1 MVEML
6 RRANYERLLKFL
18 KSAKGKIIQLL
29 RKEWCTMKTIGIIGG
44 MSYESSIHY
53 YERINNQVNAEV
65 GNLTC
70 ARMIIYNVNFEEIRK
85 FMLNNDWDKIGVELA
100 SIAIKLENAGAD
112 CIVIATN
119 TMHKLAD
126 YVQKKI
132 NIPLIHIADCVAEKC
147 KQSKVFNVGLL
158 GTKYT
163 MVENFL
169 KDRLKENGLTV
180 TTPENQKDI
189 NEIDRIIFDEL
200 CKGEIKDLSKKYYT
214 DVINKMIET
223 KGIEGIILGCTE
235 IEMLIKPKDIQI
247 PIFDTT
253 QSHIDSIV
261 NICIEKV
268 SL

>member
-1 MVEML
+1 
-6 RRANYERLLKFL
+6 
-18 KSAKGKIIQLL
+18 
-29 RKEWCTMKTIGIIGG
+29 MKTIGIIGG

-53 YERINNQVNAEV
+53 YERINDQVNAEA

-70 ARMIIYNVNFEEIRK
+70 AKMIIYNVNFEEIRK
-85 FMLNNDWDKIGVELA
+85 LMLNNEWNEIGVELA
-100 SIAIKLENAGAD
+100 NIAIKLENAGAD

-126 YVQKKI
+126 YVQSKI

-147 KQSKVFNVGLL
+147 KKTGIFNVGLL

-163 MVENFL
+163 MVEDFF
-169 KDRLKENGLTV
+169 KDRLKYNGLIV
-180 TTPENQKDI
+180 STPENSQEID
-189 NEIDRIIFDEL
+189 EIDRIIFDEL
-200 CKGEIKDLSKKYYT
+200 CKGKIKDISKKYYIN
-214 DVINKMIET
+214 VINEMIEH
-223 KGIEGIILGCTE
+223 KGIDGIILGCTE
-235 IEMLIKPKDIQI
+235 IEMLIKSKDIQI

-261 NICIEKV
+261 DICLEKI